1 MDRNAIFLNRIYQN
15 ARMASQSGEIL
26 SAKAEDSSLAQ
37 ELRRETGDW
46 EAYAQ
51 KARELLAAYQQ
62 APEEPPPLAQAAAWS
77 GLQMTTLL
85 DHSSGHLSQRMAQGL
100 EAGAQDLQN
109 SLREFYGCDPPVT
122 DLARRLMEDQQT
134 SAQQLARW
142 GEGGIVS

>member
-1 MDRNAIFLNRIYQN
+1 
-15 ARMASQSGEIL
+15 
-26 SAKAEDSSLAQ
+26 
-37 ELRRETGDW
+37 
-46 EAYAQ
+46 
-51 KARELLAAYQQ
+51 
-62 APEEPPPLAQAAAWS
+62 
-77 GLQMTTLL
+77 MTTLL

-134 SAQQLARW
+134 SARQLARW